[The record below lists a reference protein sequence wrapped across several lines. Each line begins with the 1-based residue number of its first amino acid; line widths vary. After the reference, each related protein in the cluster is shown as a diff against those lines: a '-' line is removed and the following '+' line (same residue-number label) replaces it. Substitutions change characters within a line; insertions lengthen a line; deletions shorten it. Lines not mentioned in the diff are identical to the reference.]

1 MAVNISIVNITI
13 QQLLFLTTN
22 NNTITVTVNNIVLF
36 FRYDDLL
43 FGSTPLIG
51 GKRSVEF
58 SKQIKIKVS
67 KYDCWFENEKVK
79 VATMWKILS
88 REIKPLQVIVT
99 VLILLLILQQNSAQ
113 LFNHFYELVY
123 SSWFSSLS
131 KLVGEPD
138 SNLCPMSRSLECVQ
152 GGMETL
158 RSPGASDQ
166 QMIKWPS
173 DYMTQWP
180 NEKKRPMTNLILI
193 ESFLQGALIPVTLGD
208 SHPLGRT
215 ALYEGDSYV
224 IQYAV
229 RCRK

>member
-1 MAVNISIVNITI
+1 MMIFFWALLPLLAVNGQCKSW
-13 QQLLFLTTN
+13 
-22 NNTITVTVNNIVLF
+22 
-36 FRYDDLL
+36 
-43 FGSTPLIG
+43 
-51 GKRSVEF
+51 
-58 SKQIKIKVS
+58 KQINIKVS
-67 KYDCWFENEKVK
+67 KYDCWFEIEKVK

-88 REIKPLQVIVT
+88 REMKPLQVIVT
-99 VLILLLILQQNSAQ
+99 VLTLSCNKIVHNCFIA
-113 LFNHFYELVY
+113 YELVY

-152 GGMETL
+152 GGMETI

-180 NEKKRPMTNLILI
+180 NEKKRLMTNLILI

-229 RCRK
+229 RCCK

>member
-1 MAVNISIVNITI
+1 MMIFFWALLPLLAVNGQCKSW
-13 QQLLFLTTN
+13 
-22 NNTITVTVNNIVLF
+22 
-36 FRYDDLL
+36 
-43 FGSTPLIG
+43 
-51 GKRSVEF
+51 
-58 SKQIKIKVS
+58 KQINIKVS
-67 KYDCWFENEKVK
+67 KYDCWFEIEKVK

-88 REIKPLQVIVT
+88 REMKPLQVIVT

-158 RSPGASDQ
+158 RSPGATDQ

-180 NEKKRPMTNLILI
+180 NEKKRAMTNLILI

-229 RCRK
+229 RCCK

>member
-1 MAVNISIVNITI
+1 MMIFFWALLPLLAVNGQCKSW
-13 QQLLFLTTN
+13 
-22 NNTITVTVNNIVLF
+22 
-36 FRYDDLL
+36 
-43 FGSTPLIG
+43 
-51 GKRSVEF
+51 
-58 SKQIKIKVS
+58 KQINIKVS
-67 KYDCWFENEKVK
+67 KYDCWFEIEKVK

-88 REIKPLQVIVT
+88 REMKPLQVIVT
-99 VLILLLILQQNSAQ
+99 VLTLSCNKIVHNCFIA
-113 LFNHFYELVY
+113 YELVY

-131 KLVGEPD
+131 NLVGEPD

-158 RSPGASDQ
+158 RSPGATDQ

-180 NEKKRPMTNLILI
+180 NEKKRAMTNLILI

>member
-1 MAVNISIVNITI
+1 MMIFFWALLPLLAVNGQCKSW
-13 QQLLFLTTN
+13 
-22 NNTITVTVNNIVLF
+22 
-36 FRYDDLL
+36 
-43 FGSTPLIG
+43 
-51 GKRSVEF
+51 
-58 SKQIKIKVS
+58 KQINIKVS
-67 KYDCWFENEKVK
+67 KYDCWFEIEKVK

-88 REIKPLQVIVT
+88 REMKPLQVIVT

-152 GGMETL
+152 GGMETI
-158 RSPGASDQ
+158 RSPGATDQ

-180 NEKKRPMTNLILI
+180 NEKKADDKSDSDRKFPR
-193 ESFLQGALIPVTLGD
+193 GR
-208 SHPLGRT
+208 SHPSDTWRLSPT
-215 ALYEGDSYV
+215 W
-224 IQYAV
+224 
-229 RCRK
+229 